1 MAEQIIL
8 DIQLD
13 KGSVNADLRATLES
27 LKALKNEQK
36 ELTKAIKE
44 GNDVDG
50 EMSARL
56 LDLKSQIKYTEAQ
69 AKGLAATQRILT
81 ADGKKYE
88 DTLNGQRQKLSDM
101 QSAYDA
107 MDKEMRD
114 SEGGKAFLA
123 QIKEQHDAVLGL
135 EGATGRMQRNV
146 GNYGESI
153 KGVIPSLDKFDAVL
167 NKMGTSMNDLQ
178 QGVGTASK
186 NIVSHFATIGKALIT
201 PPLGII
207 VAILTG
213 IMLIFGKLASAIKKN
228 DDAMTNLQVAFSAF
242 KPIATAIGKI
252 FEGIGVALSKVAVGI
267 ANVVTKISS
276 ALIPGFEEASK
287 KVTEYILAVD
297 ALEETQRQYT
307 VQNAKDAQEIAKYR
321 AIAAESTDLEER
333 KKALQSAI
341 TLEEEIARRNVEIAT
356 KTLELRKEQ
365 ARQEVDTTDETKN
378 EIAQLEAEK
387 IQAETDY
394 YNKKRE
400 MAAQIR
406 ELNNKINAENAK
418 NHQEYIKRLE
428 AQRKAEEEAEKAR
441 QEALKASLENEKALR
456 QQMEDFKASLIKDA
470 GERELVEMQIA
481 GTREIEELKKRLETE
496 QNLTEEGRAI
506 LNQLIID
513 KQTELDTQ
521 LKEKADALAEERINA
536 EMQRIAEQEQTKL
549 ELRKAIAEEN
559 SAEMLELQ
567 LQELELQQQAELE
580 NTILNEEEKYLIVEK
595 YEKLKQALVAE
606 TAKKNEEQATQM
618 KMQLSASLQTMAK
631 NASSAFGQMSELLE
645 GYGEE
650 NEKASKAAKAFALM
664 QLATDQAISISQT
677 ARAMVEAVQGATQAA
692 ASTGP
697 LAPVMLAVYIAEMVG
712 LVLGAV
718 AGQVASIKQAKTI
731 LSGDNKFESG
741 GIVGG
746 TSFSGDKVVAH
757 VNSGEMILNREQ
769 QTRLFDMANFGGGFD
784 YSGLAQALTQAVA
797 SLPAPTLQYQ
807 EFKDFQNQVQRV
819 TKIAEL

>member
-69 AKGLAATQRILT
+69 AKGLSATQRVLT

-88 DTLNGQRQKLSDM
+88 DTLNGQRQKLADM

-146 GNYGESI
+146 GNYGDSI
-153 KGVIPSLDKFDAVL
+153 KGAIPSLDKFDAVL

-186 NIVSHFATIGKALIT
+186 SIVSHFATIGKALIT

-213 IMLIFGKLASAIKKN
+213 IMLIFSKVASAIKKN

-297 ALEETQRQYT
+297 ALEEKQRQYT

-321 AIAAESTDLEER
+321 AIAAESTDLETR

-356 KTLELRKEQ
+356 KTLQLRKEQ

-378 EIAQLEAEK
+378 EIARLEAEK

-470 GERELVEMQIA
+470 GERELVEMQLA

-496 QNLTEEGRAI
+496 KNLTEEGRAI

-618 KMQLSASLQTMAK
+618 KMQLSASLQMMAK

-769 QTRLFDMANFGGGFD
+769 QTRLFDMANYGGGFD
-784 YSGLAQALTQAVA
+784 YSGLATALTQAVA

-807 EFKDFQNQVQRV
+807 EFKDFQNSVQRV

>member
-27 LKALKNEQK
+27 LKQLKNEQK

-69 AKGLAATQRILT
+69 AKGLAATQRVLT

-88 DTLNGQRQKLSDM
+88 DTLNGQRQKLADM

-146 GNYGESI
+146 GNYGDSI
-153 KGVIPSLDKFDAVL
+153 KGVIPSVDKFDAVL

-186 NIVSHFATIGKALIT
+186 SIVSHFATIGKALIT

-213 IMLIFGKLASAIKKN
+213 IMLIFSKVASAIKKN

-297 ALEETQRQYT
+297 ALEEKQRQYT

-321 AIAAESTDLEER
+321 AIASESTDLEER

-341 TLEEEIARRNVEIAT
+341 ALEEELARRNVEIAT

-378 EIAQLEAEK
+378 EIARLEAEK

-406 ELNNKINAENAK
+406 EINNKINAENAK

-428 AQRKAEEEAEKAR
+428 EQRKAQEEAEKAR
-441 QEALKASLENEKALR
+441 QEALKASLENEKAIR

-470 GERELVEMQIA
+470 GERELVEMQLA

-496 QNLTEEGRAI
+496 KNLTEEGRAI

-521 LKEKADALAEERINA
+521 LKEKADAIAEERINA

-567 LQELELQQQAELE
+567 LEELEMQQQAELE
-580 NTILNEEEKYLIVEK
+580 NTILNEEDKYLIVEK
-595 YEKLKQALVAE
+595 YEKLKQALVEE

-618 KMQLSASLQTMAK
+618 KAQLSSAMQSMAK

-677 ARAMVEAVQGATQAA
+677 ARAIVEAVEGATQAA
-692 ASTGP
+692 AKTGP
-697 LAPVMLAVYIAEMVG
+697 LAPVMIAVYIAEMVG

-718 AGQVASIKQAKTI
+718 AGQVASIKQAKGI
-731 LSGDNKFESG
+731 LSGEKFESG

-769 QTRLFDMANFGGGFD
+769 QTRLFDMANYGGGFD
-784 YSGLAQALTQAVA
+784 YSGLTQALTQAVA
-797 SLPAPTLQYQ
+797 SLPSPTLQYQ
-807 EFKDFQNQVQRV
+807 EFKDFQSSVQRV

>member
-69 AKGLAATQRILT
+69 AKGLSATQRVLT

-153 KGVIPSLDKFDAVL
+153 KGVIPSLDKFDAAL

-186 NIVSHFATIGKALIT
+186 SIVSHFATIGKALIT

-213 IMLIFGKLASAIKKN
+213 IMLIFSKVASAIKKN

-297 ALEETQRQYT
+297 ALEETQRRYT

-341 TLEEEIARRNVEIAT
+341 ALEEGIARRNVEIAT

-378 EIAQLEAEK
+378 EIARLEAEK

-441 QEALKASLENEKALR
+441 QEALKASLENEKAIR
-456 QQMEDFKASLIKDA
+456 QQMEDFKTSLIKDA

-496 QNLTEEGRAI
+496 KNITEEGRAI

-521 LKEKADALAEERINA
+521 LKEKADALAEERINE

-567 LQELELQQQAELE
+567 LEELELQQQAELE
-580 NTILNEEEKYLIVEK
+580 NTLLNEEEKYLIVEK

-618 KMQLSASLQTMAK
+618 KMQLSASLQMMAK

-718 AGQVASIKQAKTI
+718 AGQVASIKQAKGI
-731 LSGDNKFESG
+731 LSGEKFESG

-807 EFKDFQNQVQRV
+807 EFKDFQNSVQRV

>member
-27 LKALKNEQK
+27 LKQLKNEQK

-69 AKGLAATQRILT
+69 AKGLAATQRVLT

-88 DTLNGQRQKLSDM
+88 DTLNGQRQKLADM

-114 SEGGKAFLA
+114 SEGGKAFLQ

-153 KGVIPSLDKFDAVL
+153 KGVIPSVDKFDAVL

-186 NIVSHFATIGKALIT
+186 SIVSHFATIGKALIT

-213 IMLIFGKLASAIKKN
+213 IMLIFSKVASAIKKN

-321 AIAAESTDLEER
+321 AIASESTDLEER

-341 TLEEEIARRNVEIAT
+341 ALEEEIARRNVEIAT

-378 EIAQLEAEK
+378 EIARLEAEK

-428 AQRKAEEEAEKAR
+428 AQKKAEEEAEKAR
-441 QEALKASLENEKALR
+441 QEALKASLENEKAIR
-456 QQMEDFKASLIKDA
+456 QQMEDFKATLIKDA
-470 GERELVEMQIA
+470 GERELVEMQLA
-481 GTREIEELKKRLETE
+481 GSREIEELKKRLETE
-496 QNLTEEGRAI
+496 KNLTEKGRAI

-521 LKEKADALAEERINA
+521 LKEKADAIAEERINA

-549 ELRKAIAEEN
+549 ELKKAIAEEN
-559 SAEMLELQ
+559 STEMLELQ
-567 LQELELQQQAELE
+567 LEELEMQQQAELE

-595 YEKLKQALVAE
+595 YEKLKQALVEE

-618 KMQLSASLQTMAK
+618 KAQLSSAMQSMAK

-718 AGQVASIKQAKTI
+718 AGQVASIKQAKDI
-731 LSGDNKFESG
+731 LNGSDKYAVG

-746 TSFSGDKVVAH
+746 NSFSGDKVIAH

-769 QTRLFDMANFGGGFD
+769 QTNLFKMANVGGGFD
-784 YSGLAQALTQAVA
+784 YSGFAEAVAQAVA
-797 SLPAPTLQYQ
+797 SQPAPILEYT
-807 EFKDFQNQVQRV
+807 EFESFANRV
-819 TKIAEL
+819 TKVRELSKL

>member
-27 LKALKNEQK
+27 LKQLKNEQK

-69 AKGLAATQRILT
+69 AKGLSATQRVLT

-107 MDKEMRD
+107 MDKEMRE

-146 GNYGESI
+146 GNYEASI
-153 KGVIPSLDKFDAVL
+153 KGAIPSLDKLDAAL

-242 KPIATAIGKI
+242 KPIAIAIGKI

-356 KTLELRKEQ
+356 KTLQLRKEQ

-378 EIAQLEAEK
+378 EIARLEAEK

-441 QEALKASLENEKALR
+441 QEALKASLENEKAIR

-481 GTREIEELKKRLETE
+481 GSREIEELKKRLETE
-496 QNLTEEGRAI
+496 KNITEEGRAI

-521 LKEKADALAEERINA
+521 LKIKADALAEERINA
-536 EMQRIAEQEQTKL
+536 EMQKIAEQEQTKL
-549 ELRKAIAEEN
+549 ELRKAIVEEN

-567 LQELELQQQAELE
+567 LEELELQQQAELE

-618 KMQLSASLQTMAK
+618 KAQLSASMQTMAK

-769 QTRLFDMANFGGGFD
+769 QTRLFDMANLGGGFD

-797 SLPAPTLQYQ
+797 SLPSPTLQYQ
-807 EFKDFQNQVQRV
+807 EFKDFQSQVQRV

>member
-69 AKGLAATQRILT
+69 AKGLAATQRVLT

-88 DTLNGQRQKLSDM
+88 DTLNGQRQKLADM

-107 MDKEMRD
+107 MDKEMRE
-114 SEGGKAFLA
+114 SEGGKAFLQ

-146 GNYGESI
+146 GNYGDSI
-153 KGVIPSLDKFDAVL
+153 KGVIPSVDKFDAAL

-186 NIVSHFATIGKALIT
+186 SIVSHFATIGKALIT

-297 ALEETQRQYT
+297 ALEETQRRYT

-321 AIAAESTDLEER
+321 AIAAESTDLETR
-333 KKALQSAI
+333 KKALESAI
-341 TLEEEIARRNVEIAT
+341 KLEEEIARRNVEIAT

-378 EIAQLEAEK
+378 EIARLEAEK

-470 GERELVEMQIA
+470 GERELVEMQLA

-618 KMQLSASLQTMAK
+618 KMQLSASLQMMAK

-718 AGQVASIKQAKTI
+718 AGQVSSIMQAKNI
-731 LSGDNKFESG
+731 LNGSDKYAVG
-741 GIVGG
+741 GVVGG
-746 TSFSGDKVVAH
+746 TSYSGDKLTAK

-769 QTRLFDMANFGGGFD
+769 QTNLFKLANVGGGFD
-784 YSGLAQALTQAVA
+784 YSGFAEAVAQAVA
-797 SLPAPTLQYQ
+797 NQPAPILEYT
-807 EFKDFQNQVQRV
+807 EFESFANRV
-819 TKIAEL
+819 TKVRELSKL

>member
-69 AKGLAATQRILT
+69 AKGLAATQRVLT

-107 MDKEMRD
+107 MDKEMRE

-146 GNYGESI
+146 GNYGDSI
-153 KGVIPSLDKFDAVL
+153 KGVIPSLDKFDAAL

-321 AIAAESTDLEER
+321 AIAAESTDLETR

-481 GTREIEELKKRLETE
+481 GSREIEELKKRLETE
-496 QNLTEEGRAI
+496 KNLTEEGRAI

-513 KQTELDTQ
+513 KQTELDNQ
-521 LKEKADALAEERINA
+521 LKEKADTLAEERINA
-536 EMQRIAEQEQTKL
+536 EMQKIAEQEQTKL
-549 ELRKAIAEEN
+549 ELRKSIAEEN

-731 LSGDNKFESG
+731 LSGDNKYEGG

-769 QTRLFDMANFGGGFD
+769 QTRLFDMANYGGGFD
-784 YSGLAQALTQAVA
+784 YSGLTQALTQAVA
-797 SLPAPTLQYQ
+797 SLPSPTLQYQ

>member
-27 LKALKNEQK
+27 LKQLKNEQK

-69 AKGLAATQRILT
+69 AKGLAATQRVLT

-88 DTLNGQRQKLSDM
+88 DTLNGQRQKLADM

-146 GNYGESI
+146 GNYGDSI
-153 KGVIPSLDKFDAVL
+153 KGVIPSVDKFDAVL

-186 NIVSHFATIGKALIT
+186 SIVSHFATIGKALIT

-297 ALEETQRQYT
+297 ALEEKQRQYT

-321 AIAAESTDLEER
+321 AIASESTDLEER

-341 TLEEEIARRNVEIAT
+341 ALEEEIARRNVEIAT
-356 KTLELRKEQ
+356 KTLQLRKEQ

-378 EIAQLEAEK
+378 EIARLEAEK

-441 QEALKASLENEKALR
+441 QEALKASLENEKAIR

-470 GERELVEMQIA
+470 GERELVEMQLA
-481 GTREIEELKKRLETE
+481 GSREIEELKKRLETE
-496 QNLTEEGRAI
+496 NNLTEEGKAI

-521 LKEKADALAEERINA
+521 LKEKADAIAEERINA
-536 EMQRIAEQEQTKL
+536 EMQKIAEQEQTKL

-567 LQELELQQQAELE
+567 LEELELQQQAELE
-580 NTILNEEEKYLIVEK
+580 NTILNEEDKYLIVEK
-595 YEKLKQALVAE
+595 YEKLKQALIAE

-618 KMQLSASLQTMAK
+618 KEQLSSAMQSMAK

-677 ARAMVEAVQGATQAA
+677 ARAIVEAVEGATQAA
-692 ASTGP
+692 KYTGP
-697 LAPVMLAVYIAEMVG
+697 LAPVMIAVYIAEMVG

-718 AGQVASIKQAKTI
+718 AGQVASIKQAKGI
-731 LSGDNKFESG
+731 LSGEKFESG

-769 QTRLFDMANFGGGFD
+769 QTRLFDMANYGGGFD
-784 YSGLAQALTQAVA
+784 YSGLATALTQAVA
-797 SLPAPTLQYQ
+797 SLPSPTLQYQ

>member
-69 AKGLAATQRILT
+69 AKGLAATQRVLT

-88 DTLNGQRQKLSDM
+88 DTLNGQRQKLADM

-153 KGVIPSLDKFDAVL
+153 KGVIPSVDKFDAVL

-186 NIVSHFATIGKALIT
+186 SIVSHFATIGKALIT

-213 IMLIFGKLASAIKKN
+213 IMLIFSKVASAIKKN

-321 AIAAESTDLEER
+321 AIASESTDLEER

-341 TLEEEIARRNVEIAT
+341 ALEEKIARRNVEIAT

-378 EIAQLEAEK
+378 EIARLEAEK

-406 ELNNKINAENAK
+406 EINNKINAENVK

-428 AQRKAEEEAEKAR
+428 EQRKAQEEAEKAR
-441 QEALKASLENEKALR
+441 QEALKASLENEKAIR

-470 GERELVEMQIA
+470 GERELVEMQLA
-481 GTREIEELKKRLETE
+481 GSREIEELKKRLETE
-496 QNLTEEGRAI
+496 KNLTEEGRAI

-521 LKEKADALAEERINA
+521 LKEKADAIAEERINA
-536 EMQRIAEQEQTKL
+536 EMQRIAEQEQTKI
-549 ELRKAIAEEN
+549 ELKKAIAEEN
-559 SAEMLELQ
+559 STEMLELQ
-567 LQELELQQQAELE
+567 LEELEMQQQAELE
-580 NTILNEEEKYLIVEK
+580 NTILNEEDKYLIVEK
-595 YEKLKQALVAE
+595 YEKLKQALVEE

-618 KMQLSASLQTMAK
+618 KAQLSSAMQSMAK

-645 GYGEE
+645 GYGEK

-677 ARAMVEAVQGATQAA
+677 ARAIVEAVEGATQAA
-692 ASTGP
+692 AKTGP
-697 LAPVMLAVYIAEMVG
+697 LAPVMIAVYIAEMVG

-718 AGQVASIKQAKTI
+718 AGQVASIKQAKGI
-731 LSGDNKFESG
+731 LSGEKFESG

-769 QTRLFDMANFGGGFD
+769 QTRLFDMANYGGGFD
-784 YSGLAQALTQAVA
+784 YSGLTQALTQAVA
-797 SLPAPTLQYQ
+797 SLPSPTLQYQ

>member
-1 MAEQIIL
+1 
-8 DIQLD
+8 
-13 KGSVNADLRATLES
+13 
-27 LKALKNEQK
+27 
-36 ELTKAIKE
+36 
-44 GNDVDG
+44 
-50 EMSARL
+50 
-56 LDLKSQIKYTEAQ
+56 
-69 AKGLAATQRILT
+69 
-81 ADGKKYE
+81 
-88 DTLNGQRQKLSDM
+88 
-101 QSAYDA
+101 
-107 MDKEMRD
+107 MDKEMRE
-114 SEGGKAFLA
+114 SEGGKAFLS

-153 KGVIPSLDKFDAVL
+153 KGVIPSLDKFDAAL
-167 NKMGTSMNDLQ
+167 NKMGTSMDDLQ

-186 NIVSHFATIGKALIT
+186 SIVSHFATIGKALIT

-213 IMLIFGKLASAIKKN
+213 IMLIFSKVASAIKKN

-242 KPIATAIGKI
+242 KPIAIAIGKI

-297 ALEETQRQYT
+297 ALEETQRRYT

-341 TLEEEIARRNVEIAT
+341 AIEEEIARRNVEIAT
-356 KTLELRKEQ
+356 KTLQLRKEQ

-378 EIAQLEAEK
+378 EIARLEAEK

-481 GTREIEELKKRLETE
+481 GSREIEELKKRLETE
-496 QNLTEEGRAI
+496 KNITEEGRAI

-549 ELRKAIAEEN
+549 ELRKALAEEN

-718 AGQVASIKQAKTI
+718 AGQVASIKQAKGI
-731 LSGDNKFESG
+731 LSGEKFESG

-769 QTRLFDMANFGGGFD
+769 QTRLFDMANLGGGFD

-797 SLPAPTLQYQ
+797 SLPSPTLQYQ
-807 EFKDFQNQVQRV
+807 EFKDFQSQVQRV

>member
-69 AKGLAATQRILT
+69 AKGLSATQRVLT

-88 DTLNGQRQKLSDM
+88 DTLNGQRQKLADM

-146 GNYGESI
+146 GNYGDSI
-153 KGVIPSLDKFDAVL
+153 KGVIPSVDKFDAAL

-186 NIVSHFATIGKALIT
+186 SIVSHFATIGKALIT

-213 IMLIFGKLASAIKKN
+213 IMLIFNNVASAIKKN

-341 TLEEEIARRNVEIAT
+341 KLEEEIARRNVEIAT

-378 EIAQLEAEK
+378 EIARLEAEK

-470 GERELVEMQIA
+470 GERELVEMQLA

-580 NTILNEEEKYLIVEK
+580 NTLLNEEEKYLIVEK

-618 KMQLSASLQTMAK
+618 KAQLSASLQMMAK

-769 QTRLFDMANFGGGFD
+769 QTRLFDMANYGGGFD

-797 SLPAPTLQYQ
+797 SLPSPTLQYQ
-807 EFKDFQNQVQRV
+807 EFKDFQSSVQRV

>member
-27 LKALKNEQK
+27 LKQLKNEQK

-69 AKGLAATQRILT
+69 AKGLAATQRVLT

-88 DTLNGQRQKLSDM
+88 DTLNGQRQKLADM

-114 SEGGKAFLA
+114 SEGGKAFLQ

-153 KGVIPSLDKFDAVL
+153 KGVIPSVDKFDAVL

-186 NIVSHFATIGKALIT
+186 SIVSHFATIGKALIT

-213 IMLIFGKLASAIKKN
+213 IMLIFSKVASAIKKN

-321 AIAAESTDLEER
+321 AIASESTDLEER

-341 TLEEEIARRNVEIAT
+341 ALEEEIARRNVEIAT

-378 EIAQLEAEK
+378 EIARLEAEK

-406 ELNNKINAENAK
+406 EINNKINAENAK

-428 AQRKAEEEAEKAR
+428 EQRKAQEEAEKAR
-441 QEALKASLENEKALR
+441 QEALKASLENEKAIR

-470 GERELVEMQIA
+470 GERELVEMQLA

-496 QNLTEEGRAI
+496 KNLTEEGRAI

-521 LKEKADALAEERINA
+521 LKEKADAIAEERINA

-567 LQELELQQQAELE
+567 LEELEMQQQAELE
-580 NTILNEEEKYLIVEK
+580 NTILNEEDKYLIVEK
-595 YEKLKQALVAE
+595 YEKLKQALVEE

-618 KMQLSASLQTMAK
+618 KAQLSSAMQSMAK

-677 ARAMVEAVQGATQAA
+677 ARAIVEAVEGATQAA
-692 ASTGP
+692 AKTGP
-697 LAPVMLAVYIAEMVG
+697 LAPVMIAVYIA
-712 LVLGAV
+712 
-718 AGQVASIKQAKTI
+718 
-731 LSGDNKFESG
+731 
-741 GIVGG
+741 
-746 TSFSGDKVVAH
+746 
-757 VNSGEMILNREQ
+757 
-769 QTRLFDMANFGGGFD
+769 
-784 YSGLAQALTQAVA
+784 
-797 SLPAPTLQYQ
+797 
-807 EFKDFQNQVQRV
+807 
-819 TKIAEL
+819 

>member
-69 AKGLAATQRILT
+69 AKGLSATQRVLT

-186 NIVSHFATIGKALIT
+186 GIISNFANIGKALIT

-207 VAILTG
+207 VSILTG
-213 IMLIFGKLASAIKKN
+213 IMLIFSKVASAIKKN

-242 KPIATAIGKI
+242 KPIAIAIGKI

-297 ALEETQRQYT
+297 ALEETQRRYT

-378 EIAQLEAEK
+378 EIARLEAEK

-456 QQMEDFKASLIKDA
+456 EQMEDFKASLIKDA

-496 QNLTEEGRAI
+496 KNITEEGRAI

-521 LKEKADALAEERINA
+521 LKEKADALAEERINE

-567 LQELELQQQAELE
+567 LEELELQQQAELE
-580 NTILNEEEKYLIVEK
+580 NTLLNEEEKYLIVEK

-606 TAKKNEEQATQM
+606 TTKKNEEQATQM
-618 KMQLSASLQTMAK
+618 KIQLSASLQMMAK

-718 AGQVASIKQAKTI
+718 AGQVASIKQAKGI
-731 LSGDNKFESG
+731 LSGEKFESG

-784 YSGLAQALTQAVA
+784 YSGLATALTQAVA

-807 EFKDFQNQVQRV
+807 EFKDFQSSVQRV

>member
-1 MAEQIIL
+1 
-8 DIQLD
+8 
-13 KGSVNADLRATLES
+13 
-27 LKALKNEQK
+27 
-36 ELTKAIKE
+36 
-44 GNDVDG
+44 
-50 EMSARL
+50 
-56 LDLKSQIKYTEAQ
+56 
-69 AKGLAATQRILT
+69 
-81 ADGKKYE
+81 
-88 DTLNGQRQKLSDM
+88 
-101 QSAYDA
+101 
-107 MDKEMRD
+107 
-114 SEGGKAFLA
+114 
-123 QIKEQHDAVLGL
+123 
-135 EGATGRMQRNV
+135 
-146 GNYGESI
+146 
-153 KGVIPSLDKFDAVL
+153 
-167 NKMGTSMNDLQ
+167 
-178 QGVGTASK
+178 
-186 NIVSHFATIGKALIT
+186 
-201 PPLGII
+201 
-207 VAILTG
+207 
-213 IMLIFGKLASAIKKN
+213 
-228 DDAMTNLQVAFSAF
+228 
-242 KPIATAIGKI
+242 
-252 FEGIGVALSKVAVGI
+252 
-267 ANVVTKISS
+267 
-276 ALIPGFEEASK
+276 
-287 KVTEYILAVD
+287 
-297 ALEETQRQYT
+297 
-307 VQNAKDAQEIAKYR
+307 
-321 AIAAESTDLEER
+321 
-333 KKALQSAI
+333 
-341 TLEEEIARRNVEIAT
+341 
-356 KTLELRKEQ
+356 
-365 ARQEVDTTDETKN
+365 
-378 EIAQLEAEK
+378 
-387 IQAETDY
+387 
-394 YNKKRE
+394 

-496 QNLTEEGRAI
+496 KNITEEGRAI

-521 LKEKADALAEERINA
+521 LKEKADVLAEERINE

-567 LQELELQQQAELE
+567 LEELELQQQAELE

-595 YEKLKQALVAE
+595 YEKIKKALVAE
-606 TAKKNEEQATQM
+606 TAMKNEEQDIQM
-618 KMQLSASLQTMAK
+618 KMQLSASLQMMAK

-718 AGQVASIKQAKTI
+718 AGQVASIKQAKGI
-731 LSGDNKFESG
+731 LSGEKFESG

-769 QTRLFDMANFGGGFD
+769 QTRLFDMANLGGGFD

-797 SLPAPTLQYQ
+797 SLPSPTLQYQ

>member
-27 LKALKNEQK
+27 LKQLKNEQK

-69 AKGLAATQRILT
+69 AKGLAATQRVLT

-88 DTLNGQRQKLSDM
+88 DTLNGQRQKLADM

-153 KGVIPSLDKFDAVL
+153 KGVIPSVDKFDAVL
-167 NKMGTSMNDLQ
+167 NKMGTSMDDLQ

-186 NIVSHFATIGKALIT
+186 SIVSHFATIGKALIT

-213 IMLIFGKLASAIKKN
+213 IMLIFSKVASAIKKN

-297 ALEETQRQYT
+297 ALEEKQRQYT

-321 AIAAESTDLEER
+321 AIASESTDLEER

-341 TLEEEIARRNVEIAT
+341 ALEEEIARRNVEIAT

-378 EIAQLEAEK
+378 EIARLEAEK

-406 ELNNKINAENAK
+406 EINNKINAENAK

-428 AQRKAEEEAEKAR
+428 EQRKAQEEAEKAR
-441 QEALKASLENEKALR
+441 QEALKASLENEKAIR

-470 GERELVEMQIA
+470 GERELVEMQLA
-481 GTREIEELKKRLETE
+481 GSREIEELKKRLETE
-496 QNLTEEGRAI
+496 KNLTEKGRAI

-521 LKEKADALAEERINA
+521 LKEKSDAIAEERINA

-549 ELRKAIAEEN
+549 ELKKAIAEEN

-567 LQELELQQQAELE
+567 LEELEMQQQAELE
-580 NTILNEEEKYLIVEK
+580 NTILNEEDKYLIVEK
-595 YEKLKQALVAE
+595 YEKLKQALVEE

-618 KMQLSASLQTMAK
+618 KAQLSSAMQSMAK

-677 ARAMVEAVQGATQAA
+677 ARAIVEAVEAATQAA
-692 ASTGP
+692 AKTGP
-697 LAPVMLAVYIAEMVG
+697 LAPVMIAVYIAEMVG

-718 AGQVASIKQAKTI
+718 AGQVASIKQAKGI
-731 LSGDNKFESG
+731 LNGSDKYAVG

-746 TSFSGDKVVAH
+746 TSFSGDKVIAH

-769 QTRLFDMANFGGGFD
+769 QTNLFKMANVAGGFD
-784 YSGLAQALTQAVA
+784 YSGFAEAVAQAVA
-797 SLPAPTLQYQ
+797 SQPAPILEYT
-807 EFKDFQNQVQRV
+807 EFESFANRV
-819 TKIAEL
+819 TKVRELSKL

>member
-27 LKALKNEQK
+27 LKQLKNEQK

-69 AKGLAATQRILT
+69 AKGLAATQRVLT

-114 SEGGKAFLA
+114 SEGGKAFLQ

-146 GNYGESI
+146 GNYEASI
-153 KGVIPSLDKFDAVL
+153 KGAIPSIDKFDAVL

-213 IMLIFGKLASAIKKN
+213 IMLIFSKLASAIKKN

-242 KPIATAIGKI
+242 KPIAIAIGKI

-321 AIAAESTDLEER
+321 AIAAESTDLETR

-341 TLEEEIARRNVEIAT
+341 ALEEEIARRNVEIAT
-356 KTLELRKEQ
+356 KTLQLRKEQ

-378 EIAQLEAEK
+378 EIARLEAEK

-441 QEALKASLENEKALR
+441 QEVLKASLENEKAIR

-481 GTREIEELKKRLETE
+481 GSREIEELKKRLETE
-496 QNLTEEGRAI
+496 KNLTEEGRAI

-567 LQELELQQQAELE
+567 LEELELQQQAELE
-580 NTILNEEEKYLIVEK
+580 NTLLNEEEKYLIVEK

-769 QTRLFDMANFGGGFD
+769 QTRLFDMANLGGGFD

-807 EFKDFQNQVQRV
+807 EFKDFQNSVQRV

>member
-69 AKGLAATQRILT
+69 AKGLSATQRVLT

-146 GNYGESI
+146 GNYGDSI
-153 KGVIPSLDKFDAVL
+153 KGVIPSLDKFDAAL

-186 NIVSHFATIGKALIT
+186 SIISNFANIGKALIT

-207 VAILTG
+207 VAILSA
-213 IMLIFGKLASAIKKN
+213 IMLIFSKVASAIKKN

-242 KPIATAIGKI
+242 KPIAIAIGKI

-297 ALEETQRQYT
+297 ALEETQRKYT

-321 AIAAESTDLEER
+321 AIAAESTDLEKR

-378 EIAQLEAEK
+378 EIARLEAEK

-441 QEALKASLENEKALR
+441 QEALKASLENEKAIR

-470 GERELVEMQIA
+470 GERELIEMQLA
-481 GTREIEELKKRLETE
+481 GSREIEELKKRLETE
-496 QNLTEEGRAI
+496 KNITEEGRAI

-521 LKEKADALAEERINA
+521 LKEKADALAEERINE

-567 LQELELQQQAELE
+567 LEELELQQQAELE

-718 AGQVASIKQAKTI
+718 AGQVASIKQAKGI
-731 LSGDNKFESG
+731 LSGEKFESG

-807 EFKDFQNQVQRV
+807 EFKDFQNSVQRV

>member
-69 AKGLAATQRILT
+69 AKGLSATQRVLT

-114 SEGGKAFLA
+114 SEGGKAFLQ

-153 KGVIPSLDKFDAVL
+153 KGVIPSLDKFDAAL

-186 NIVSHFATIGKALIT
+186 SIVSHFATIGKALIT

-242 KPIATAIGKI
+242 KPIAIAIGKI

-297 ALEETQRQYT
+297 ALEETQRRYT

-356 KTLELRKEQ
+356 KTLQLRKEQ

-378 EIAQLEAEK
+378 EIARLEAEK

-441 QEALKASLENEKALR
+441 QEALKASLENEKAIR

-496 QNLTEEGRAI
+496 KNITEEGRAI

-580 NTILNEEEKYLIVEK
+580 NTLLNEEEKYLIVEK

-618 KMQLSASLQTMAK
+618 KIQLSASLQMMAK

-718 AGQVASIKQAKTI
+718 AGQVASIKQAKGI
-731 LSGDNKFESG
+731 LSGEKFESG

-746 TSFSGDKVVAH
+746 TSFSGDKVIAH

-769 QTRLFDMANFGGGFD
+769 QTRLFDMANLGGGFD

-797 SLPAPTLQYQ
+797 SLPSPTLQYQ
-807 EFKDFQNQVQRV
+807 EFKDFQNSVQRV

>member
-27 LKALKNEQK
+27 LKQLKNEQK

-69 AKGLAATQRILT
+69 AKGLAATQRVLT

-88 DTLNGQRQKLSDM
+88 DTLNGQRQKLADM

-114 SEGGKAFLA
+114 SEGGKAFLQ

-153 KGVIPSLDKFDAVL
+153 KGVIPSVDKFDAVL
-167 NKMGTSMNDLQ
+167 NKMGTSMDDLQ

-186 NIVSHFATIGKALIT
+186 SIVSHFATIGKALIT

-213 IMLIFGKLASAIKKN
+213 IMLIFSKLASAIKKN

-307 VQNAKDAQEIAKYR
+307 IQNAKDAQEIAKYR

-333 KKALQSAI
+333 KKELQSAI

-378 EIAQLEAEK
+378 EIARLEAEK

-441 QEALKASLENEKALR
+441 QEALKASLENEKAIR

-470 GERELVEMQIA
+470 GERELIEMQIA

-567 LQELELQQQAELE
+567 LEELELQQQAELE
-580 NTILNEEEKYLIVEK
+580 NTLLNEEEKYLIVEK

-618 KMQLSASLQTMAK
+618 KMQLSASLQMMAK

-664 QLATDQAISISQT
+664 QLATDQAVSISQT

-718 AGQVASIKQAKTI
+718 AGQVASIKQAKGI
-731 LSGDNKFESG
+731 LSGEKFESG

-769 QTRLFDMANFGGGFD
+769 QTRLFDMANYGGGFD
-784 YSGLAQALTQAVA
+784 YSGLTQALTQAVA
-797 SLPAPTLQYQ
+797 SLPSPTLQYQ
-807 EFKDFQNQVQRV
+807 EFKDFQSSVQRV

>member
-27 LKALKNEQK
+27 LKQLKAEQK
-36 ELTKAIKE
+36 ELNKAIKE

-69 AKGLAATQRILT
+69 AKGLAATQRVLT

-146 GNYGESI
+146 GNYGDSI
-153 KGVIPSLDKFDAVL
+153 KGVIPSVDKFDAVL

-186 NIVSHFATIGKALIT
+186 SIVSHFATIGKALIT

-213 IMLIFGKLASAIKKN
+213 IMLIFSKVASAIKKN

-297 ALEETQRQYT
+297 ALEEKQRQYT

-321 AIAAESTDLEER
+321 AIAAESTDVETR
-333 KKALQSAI
+333 KKALESAI
-341 TLEEEIARRNVEIAT
+341 KLEEEIARRNVEIAT

-378 EIAQLEAEK
+378 EIARLEAEK
-387 IQAETDY
+387 IQAETEY

-456 QQMEDFKASLIKDA
+456 EQMEDFKASLIKDA
-470 GERELVEMQIA
+470 GERELVEMQLA
-481 GTREIEELKKRLETE
+481 GSREIEELKKRLETE

-559 SAEMLELQ
+559 SAEILELQ
-567 LQELELQQQAELE
+567 LEELELQQQAELE
-580 NTILNEEEKYLIVEK
+580 NTLLNEEEKYLIVEK

-718 AGQVASIKQAKTI
+718 AGQVASIKQAKNI
-731 LSGDNKFESG
+731 LNGSDKYAVG
-741 GIVGG
+741 GVVGG
-746 TSFSGDKVVAH
+746 TSYSGDKLTAK

-769 QTRLFDMANFGGGFD
+769 QTNLFKMANVGGGFD
-784 YSGLAQALTQAVA
+784 YSGFAEVVAQAVA
-797 SLPAPTLQYQ
+797 SQPAPILEYT
-807 EFKDFQNQVQRV
+807 EFESFANRV
-819 TKIAEL
+819 TKVRELSKL

>member
-69 AKGLAATQRILT
+69 AKGLAATQRVLT

-146 GNYGESI
+146 GNYGDSI
-153 KGVIPSLDKFDAVL
+153 KGVIPSVDKFDAAL

-186 NIVSHFATIGKALIT
+186 SIVSHFATIGKALIT

-213 IMLIFGKLASAIKKN
+213 IMLIFSKVASAIKKN

-242 KPIATAIGKI
+242 KPIAIAIGKI

-297 ALEETQRQYT
+297 ALEEKQRQYT

-341 TLEEEIARRNVEIAT
+341 ALEEEIARRNVEIAT
-356 KTLELRKEQ
+356 KTLQLRKEQ

-378 EIAQLEAEK
+378 EIARLEAEK

-470 GERELVEMQIA
+470 GERELVEMQLA

-496 QNLTEEGRAI
+496 KNITEEGRAI

-513 KQTELDTQ
+513 KQIELDTQ

-567 LQELELQQQAELE
+567 LEELELQQQAELE

-618 KMQLSASLQTMAK
+618 KMQLSASLQMMAK

-718 AGQVASIKQAKTI
+718 AGQVASIKQAKGI
-731 LSGDNKFESG
+731 LSGEKFESG

-769 QTRLFDMANFGGGFD
+769 QTRLFDMANLGGGFD

-797 SLPAPTLQYQ
+797 SLPSPTLQYQ
-807 EFKDFQNQVQRV
+807 EFKDFQNSVQRV

>member
-27 LKALKNEQK
+27 LKQLKNEQK

-50 EMSARL
+50 EMSVRL

-69 AKGLAATQRILT
+69 AKGLAATQRVLT

-88 DTLNGQRQKLSDM
+88 DTLNGQRQKLADM

-114 SEGGKAFLA
+114 SEGGKAFLT

-153 KGVIPSLDKFDAVL
+153 KGVIPSVDKFDAVL

-186 NIVSHFATIGKALIT
+186 SIVSHFATIGKALIT

-213 IMLIFGKLASAIKKN
+213 IMLIFSKVASAIKKN

-242 KPIATAIGKI
+242 KPIATAIDKI

-321 AIAAESTDLEER
+321 AIAAESTDLETR

-341 TLEEEIARRNVEIAT
+341 ILEEEIARRNVEIAT

-378 EIAQLEAEK
+378 EIARLEAEK
-387 IQAETDY
+387 IQAETEY

-441 QEALKASLENEKALR
+441 QEALKASLENEKAIR

-470 GERELVEMQIA
+470 GERELIEMQIA

-549 ELRKAIAEEN
+549 ELKKAIAEEN

-567 LQELELQQQAELE
+567 LEELELQQQTELE

-618 KMQLSASLQTMAK
+618 KAQLSSAMQSMAK

-718 AGQVASIKQAKTI
+718 AGQVASIKQAKGI
-731 LSGDNKFESG
+731 LSGEKFESG

-784 YSGLAQALTQAVA
+784 YSGLTQALTQAVA
-797 SLPAPTLQYQ
+797 SLPSPTLQYQ
-807 EFKDFQNQVQRV
+807 EFKDFQSSVQRV

>member
-69 AKGLAATQRILT
+69 AKGLAATQRVLT

-153 KGVIPSLDKFDAVL
+153 KGVIPSLDKFDAAL

-186 NIVSHFATIGKALIT
+186 SIVSHFATIGKALIT

-213 IMLIFGKLASAIKKN
+213 IMLIFSKVASAIKKN

-242 KPIATAIGKI
+242 KPIAIAIGKI

-297 ALEETQRQYT
+297 ALEETQRRYT

-341 TLEEEIARRNVEIAT
+341 ALEEEIARRNVEIAT
-356 KTLELRKEQ
+356 KTLQLRKEQ

-378 EIAQLEAEK
+378 EIARLEAEK

-441 QEALKASLENEKALR
+441 QEALKASLENEKAIR

-470 GERELVEMQIA
+470 GERELIEMQIA
-481 GTREIEELKKRLETE
+481 GSREIEELKKRLETE
-496 QNLTEEGRAI
+496 KNITEEGRAI

-521 LKEKADALAEERINA
+521 LREKADALAEERINA

-549 ELRKAIAEEN
+549 ELRKSIAEEN

-567 LQELELQQQAELE
+567 LEELELQQQAELE

-618 KMQLSASLQTMAK
+618 KMQLSASLQMMAK

-718 AGQVASIKQAKTI
+718 AGQVASIKQAKGI
-731 LSGDNKFESG
+731 LSGEKFESG

-769 QTRLFDMANFGGGFD
+769 QTRLFDMANYGGGFD
-784 YSGLAQALTQAVA
+784 YSGLATALTQAVA

-807 EFKDFQNQVQRV
+807 EFKDFQNSVQRV

>member
-69 AKGLAATQRILT
+69 AKGLSATQRVLT

-88 DTLNGQRQKLSDM
+88 DTLNGQRQKLADM

-114 SEGGKAFLA
+114 SEGGKAFLQ

-146 GNYGESI
+146 GNYGDSI
-153 KGVIPSLDKFDAVL
+153 KGVIPSVDKFDAAL
-167 NKMGTSMNDLQ
+167 NKMGTSMDDLQ
-178 QGVGTASK
+178 QGIGTASK
-186 NIVSHFATIGKALIT
+186 SIVSHFATIGKALIT

-207 VAILTG
+207 VAILSA
-213 IMLIFGKLASAIKKN
+213 IMLIFSKVASAIKKN

-242 KPIATAIGKI
+242 KPIATAIDKI
-252 FEGIGVALSKVAVGI
+252 FEGIGLALSKVAVGI

-297 ALEETQRQYT
+297 ALEETQRKYT

-341 TLEEEIARRNVEIAT
+341 ALEEEIARRNVEIAT

-378 EIAQLEAEK
+378 EIARLESEK

-428 AQRKAEEEAEKAR
+428 TQRKAEEEAEKAR

-456 QQMEDFKASLIKDA
+456 EQMEDFKASLIKDA

-481 GTREIEELKKRLETE
+481 GSREIEELKKRLETE

-521 LKEKADALAEERINA
+521 LKEKADTLAEERINA
-536 EMQRIAEQEQTKL
+536 EMQRIAEQEQVKL
-549 ELRKAIAEEN
+549 ELRKSIAEEN

-580 NTILNEEEKYLIVEK
+580 STILNEEEKYLIVEK

-618 KMQLSASLQTMAK
+618 KMQLSASLQMMAK

-718 AGQVASIKQAKTI
+718 AGQVASIKQAKGI
-731 LSGDNKFESG
+731 LSGEKFESG

-769 QTRLFDMANFGGGFD
+769 QTRLFDMANYGGGFD
-784 YSGLAQALTQAVA
+784 YTGLAQALTQAVA
-797 SLPAPTLQYQ
+797 SLPSPTLQYQ
-807 EFKDFQNQVQRV
+807 EFKDFQSQVQRV

>member
-69 AKGLAATQRILT
+69 AKGLAATQRVLT

-88 DTLNGQRQKLSDM
+88 DTLNGQRQKLADM

-153 KGVIPSLDKFDAVL
+153 KGVIPSLDKFDAAL
-167 NKMGTSMNDLQ
+167 NKMGTSINDLQ

-186 NIVSHFATIGKALIT
+186 SIVSHFATIGKALIT

-213 IMLIFGKLASAIKKN
+213 IMLIFSKVASAIKKN

-242 KPIATAIGKI
+242 KPIAIAIGKI

-297 ALEETQRQYT
+297 ALEEKQRQYT

-356 KTLELRKEQ
+356 KTLQLRKEQ

-378 EIAQLEAEK
+378 EIARLEAEK

-428 AQRKAEEEAEKAR
+428 AQKKAEEEAEKAR

-496 QNLTEEGRAI
+496 KNITEEGRAI

-567 LQELELQQQAELE
+567 LEELELQQQAELE
-580 NTILNEEEKYLIVEK
+580 NTLLNEEEKYLIVEK

-618 KMQLSASLQTMAK
+618 KMQLSASLQMMAK

-718 AGQVASIKQAKTI
+718 AGQVASIKQAKGI
-731 LSGDNKFESG
+731 LSGEKFESG

-769 QTRLFDMANFGGGFD
+769 QTRLFDMANLGGGFD

-807 EFKDFQNQVQRV
+807 EFKDFQSSVQRV

>member
-27 LKALKNEQK
+27 LKQLKNEQK

-69 AKGLAATQRILT
+69 AKGLAATQRVLT

-88 DTLNGQRQKLSDM
+88 DTLNGQRQKLADM

-114 SEGGKAFLA
+114 SEGGKAFLQ

-153 KGVIPSLDKFDAVL
+153 KGVIPSVDKFDAVL
-167 NKMGTSMNDLQ
+167 NKIGTSMNDLQ

-186 NIVSHFATIGKALIT
+186 SIVSHFATIGKALIT

-213 IMLIFGKLASAIKKN
+213 IMLIFSKVASAIKKN

-321 AIAAESTDLEER
+321 AIASESTDLEER

-341 TLEEEIARRNVEIAT
+341 ALEEEIARRNVEIAT

-378 EIAQLEAEK
+378 EIARLEAEK

-406 ELNNKINAENAK
+406 EINNKINAENAK

-428 AQRKAEEEAEKAR
+428 AQKKVEEEAEKAR
-441 QEALKASLENEKALR
+441 QEALKASLENEKAIR

-470 GERELVEMQIA
+470 GERELVEMQLA
-481 GTREIEELKKRLETE
+481 GSREIEELKKRLETE
-496 QNLTEEGRAI
+496 KNLTEEGRAI

-521 LKEKADALAEERINA
+521 LKEKADAIAEERINA

-567 LQELELQQQAELE
+567 LEELEMQQQAELE
-580 NTILNEEEKYLIVEK
+580 NTILNEEDKYLIVEK
-595 YEKLKQALVAE
+595 YEKLKQALVEE

-618 KMQLSASLQTMAK
+618 KAQLSSAMQSMAK

-677 ARAMVEAVQGATQAA
+677 ARAIVEAVEGATQAA
-692 ASTGP
+692 AKTGP
-697 LAPVMLAVYIAEMVG
+697 LAPVMIAVYIAEMVG

-718 AGQVASIKQAKTI
+718 AGQVASIKQAKGI
-731 LSGDNKFESG
+731 LSGEKFESG

-769 QTRLFDMANFGGGFD
+769 QTRLFDMANYGGGFD
-784 YSGLAQALTQAVA
+784 YSGLTQALTQAVA
-797 SLPAPTLQYQ
+797 SLPSPTLQYQ

>member
-1 MAEQIIL
+1 MVEQIIL

-27 LKALKNEQK
+27 LKQLKNEQK

-56 LDLKSQIKYTEAQ
+56 IDLKSQIKYTEAQ
-69 AKGLAATQRILT
+69 AKGLAATQRVLT

-88 DTLNGQRQKLSDM
+88 DTLNGQRQKLADM

-146 GNYGESI
+146 GNYTEAI
-153 KGVIPSLDKFDAVL
+153 TKAIPSLGGFGKTLEGLGISFNGFGKSA
-167 NKMGTSMNDLQ
+167 MGATA
-178 QGVGTASK
+178 TASGGIK
-186 NIVSHFATIGKALIT
+186 AFGKALIT
-201 PPLGII
+201 PPFGLITII
-207 VAILTG
+207 L
-213 IMLIFGKLASAIKKN
+213 SAIVKAFKSLQEALGKN
-228 DDAMTNLQVAFSAF
+228 DSAMTQLQSSFAIF
-242 KPIATAIGKI
+242 KPLAVATTKTIQAVADVCGK
-252 FEGIGVALSKVAVGI
+252 VASKVAKLALKI
-267 ANVVTKISS
+267 ASVLNPAFAESAKQSMDLVV
-276 ALIPGFEEASK
+276 AQDNLEEAM
-287 KVTEYILAVD
+287 
-297 ALEETQRQYT
+297 RQQ
-307 VQNAKDAQEIAKYR
+307 VVANAKSAQEIAKWR
-321 AIAAESTDLEER
+321 ALASESTDLEER
-333 KKALQSAI
+333 KNALEKAIA
-341 TLEEEIARRNVEIAT
+341 LEEEMALRNKEIAEE
-356 KTLELRKEQ
+356 KLRIRKEK
-365 ARQEVDTTDETKN
+365 ADEEVDTSDETTN
-378 EIAQLEAEK
+378 EIAQLEAEA
-387 IQAETDY
+387 INAETEY

-400 MAAQIR
+400 MATQIR
-406 ELNNKINAENAK
+406 ELDARINAENAK
-418 NHQEYIKRLE
+418 NNQEYIKRLE
-428 AQRKAEEEAEKAR
+428 AQRKADEEAEKAR

-456 QQMEDFKASLIKDA
+456 EQMEDFKASLIKDA
-470 GERELVEMQIA
+470 GERELVEMQLA

-513 KQTELDTQ
+513 KQTELDNQ
-521 LKEKADALAEERINA
+521 LKEKSDALAEERINA

-549 ELRKAIAEEN
+549 KLRKAIAEEN

-567 LQELELQQQAELE
+567 LEELELQQQAELE

-718 AGQVASIKQAKTI
+718 AGQVASIKQAKGI
-731 LSGDNKFESG
+731 LSGEKFESG

-769 QTRLFDMANFGGGFD
+769 QTRLFDMANYGGGFD

-797 SLPAPTLQYQ
+797 SLPSPTLQYQ

>member
-27 LKALKNEQK
+27 LKQLKNEQK

-69 AKGLAATQRILT
+69 AKGLAATQRVLT

-88 DTLNGQRQKLSDM
+88 DTLNGQRQKLADM

-114 SEGGKAFLA
+114 SEGGKAFLQ

-153 KGVIPSLDKFDAVL
+153 KGVIPSVDKFDAVL

-186 NIVSHFATIGKALIT
+186 SIVSHFATIGKALIT

-213 IMLIFGKLASAIKKN
+213 IMLIFSKVASAIKKN

-297 ALEETQRQYT
+297 ALEEKQRQYT

-321 AIAAESTDLEER
+321 AIASESTDLEER

-341 TLEEEIARRNVEIAT
+341 ALEEEIARRNVEIAT

-378 EIAQLEAEK
+378 EIARLEAEK

-406 ELNNKINAENAK
+406 EINNKINAENAK

-428 AQRKAEEEAEKAR
+428 EQRKAQEEAEKAR
-441 QEALKASLENEKALR
+441 QEALKASLENEKAIR
-456 QQMEDFKASLIKDA
+456 QQMEDFKASLTKDA
-470 GERELVEMQIA
+470 GERELVEMQLA
-481 GTREIEELKKRLETE
+481 GSREIEELKKRLETE
-496 QNLTEEGRAI
+496 KNLTEKGRAI

-521 LKEKADALAEERINA
+521 LKEKADAIAEERINA

-549 ELRKAIAEEN
+549 ELKKAIAEEN

-567 LQELELQQQAELE
+567 LEELELQQQAELE
-580 NTILNEEEKYLIVEK
+580 NTILNEEDKYLIVEK
-595 YEKLKQALVAE
+595 YEKLKQALVEE

-618 KMQLSASLQTMAK
+618 KAQLSSAMQSMAK

-677 ARAMVEAVQGATQAA
+677 ARAIVEAVEGATQAA
-692 ASTGP
+692 AKTGP
-697 LAPVMLAVYIAEMVG
+697 LAPVMIAVYIAEMVG

-718 AGQVASIKQAKTI
+718 AGQVASIKQAKGI
-731 LSGDNKFESG
+731 LSGEKFESG

-769 QTRLFDMANFGGGFD
+769 QTRLFDMANYGGGFD
-784 YSGLAQALTQAVA
+784 YSGLTQALTQAVA
-797 SLPAPTLQYQ
+797 SLPSPTLQYQ

>member
-69 AKGLAATQRILT
+69 AKGLAATQRVLT

-88 DTLNGQRQKLSDM
+88 DTLNGQRQKLADM

-146 GNYGESI
+146 GNYGDSI
-153 KGVIPSLDKFDAVL
+153 KGVIPSVDKFDAVL

-186 NIVSHFATIGKALIT
+186 SIVSHFATIGKALIT

-341 TLEEEIARRNVEIAT
+341 TLEEEIARRNVEVAT

-378 EIAQLEAEK
+378 EIARLEAEK

-441 QEALKASLENEKALR
+441 QEALKASLENEKAIR

-470 GERELVEMQIA
+470 GERELVEMQLA

-496 QNLTEEGRAI
+496 KNLTEEGRAI

-567 LQELELQQQAELE
+567 LEELELQQQAELE
-580 NTILNEEEKYLIVEK
+580 NTLLNEEDKYLIVEK

-677 ARAMVEAVQGATQAA
+677 ARAMVEAVEGATQAA
-692 ASTGP
+692 KYTGP

-718 AGQVASIKQAKTI
+718 AGQVASIKQAKGI
-731 LSGDNKFESG
+731 LSGEKFESG

-769 QTRLFDMANFGGGFD
+769 QTRLFDMANYGGGFD
-784 YSGLAQALTQAVA
+784 YSGLTQALTQAVA
-797 SLPAPTLQYQ
+797 SLPSPTLQYQ
-807 EFKDFQNQVQRV
+807 EFKDFQSSVQRV

>member
-69 AKGLAATQRILT
+69 AKGLAATQRVLT

-88 DTLNGQRQKLSDM
+88 DTLNGQRQKLADM

-153 KGVIPSLDKFDAVL
+153 KGVIPSVDKFDAVL
-167 NKMGTSMNDLQ
+167 NKMGTSMDDLQ
-178 QGVGTASK
+178 KGVGTASK
-186 NIVSHFATIGKALIT
+186 SIVSNFATIGKALIT

-207 VAILTG
+207 VAILTV
-213 IMLIFGKLASAIKKN
+213 IMLIFSKVASAIKKN

-321 AIAAESTDLEER
+321 AIASESTDLEER

-341 TLEEEIARRNVEIAT
+341 ALEEEIARRNVEIAT

-378 EIAQLEAEK
+378 EIARLEAEK

-406 ELNNKINAENAK
+406 EINNKINAENAK

-428 AQRKAEEEAEKAR
+428 EQKKAQEEAEKAR
-441 QEALKASLENEKALR
+441 QEALKASLENEKAIR

-470 GERELVEMQIA
+470 GERELVEMQLA
-481 GTREIEELKKRLETE
+481 GSREIEELKKRLETE
-496 QNLTEEGRAI
+496 KNLTEEGRAI

-521 LKEKADALAEERINA
+521 LKEKADAIAEERINA

-559 SAEMLELQ
+559 STEMLELQ
-567 LQELELQQQAELE
+567 LEELELQQQAELE
-580 NTILNEEEKYLIVEK
+580 NTILNEEDKYLIVEK
-595 YEKLKQALVAE
+595 YEKLKQALVEE

-618 KMQLSASLQTMAK
+618 KAQLSSAMQSMAK

-677 ARAMVEAVQGATQAA
+677 ARAIVEAVEGATQAA
-692 ASTGP
+692 AKTGP
-697 LAPVMLAVYIAEMVG
+697 LAPVMIAVYIAEMVG

-718 AGQVASIKQAKTI
+718 AGQVASIKQAKGI
-731 LSGDNKFESG
+731 LSGEKFESG

-769 QTRLFDMANFGGGFD
+769 QTRLFDMANYGGGFD
-784 YSGLAQALTQAVA
+784 YSGLTQALTQAVA
-797 SLPAPTLQYQ
+797 SLPSPTLQYQ

>member
-69 AKGLAATQRILT
+69 AKGLAATQRVLT

-88 DTLNGQRQKLSDM
+88 DTLNGQRQKLADM

-153 KGVIPSLDKFDAVL
+153 KGVIPSVDKFDAVL

-186 NIVSHFATIGKALIT
+186 SIVSHFATIGKALIT

-213 IMLIFGKLASAIKKN
+213 IMLIFSKVASAIKKN

-242 KPIATAIGKI
+242 KPIATAIDKI

-321 AIAAESTDLEER
+321 AIASESTDLEER

-341 TLEEEIARRNVEIAT
+341 ALEEEIARRNVEIAT

-378 EIAQLEAEK
+378 EIARLEAEK

-406 ELNNKINAENAK
+406 EINNKINAENAK

-428 AQRKAEEEAEKAR
+428 EQRKAQEEAEKAR
-441 QEALKASLENEKALR
+441 QEALKASLENEKAIR
-456 QQMEDFKASLIKDA
+456 QQMEDFKASLTKDA
-470 GERELVEMQIA
+470 GERELVEMQLA
-481 GTREIEELKKRLETE
+481 GSREIEELKKRLETE
-496 QNLTEEGRAI
+496 KNLTEKGRAI

-521 LKEKADALAEERINA
+521 LKEKADAIAEERINA

-549 ELRKAIAEEN
+549 ELKKAIAEEN

-567 LQELELQQQAELE
+567 LEELELQQQAELE
-580 NTILNEEEKYLIVEK
+580 NTILNEEDKYLIVEK
-595 YEKLKQALVAE
+595 YEKLKQALVEE

-618 KMQLSASLQTMAK
+618 KAQLSSAMQSMAK

-677 ARAMVEAVQGATQAA
+677 ARAIVEAVEGATQAA
-692 ASTGP
+692 AKTGP
-697 LAPVMLAVYIAEMVG
+697 LAPVMIAVYIAEMVG

-718 AGQVASIKQAKTI
+718 AGQVASIKQAKNI
-731 LSGDNKFESG
+731 LNGSDKYAVG
-741 GIVGG
+741 GVVGG
-746 TSFSGDKVVAH
+746 TSYSGDKLTAK

-769 QTRLFDMANFGGGFD
+769 QTNLFKMANVAGGFD
-784 YSGLAQALTQAVA
+784 YSGFAEAVAQAVA
-797 SLPAPTLQYQ
+797 SQPAPILEYT
-807 EFKDFQNQVQRV
+807 EFESFANRV
-819 TKIAEL
+819 TKVRELSKL

>member
-69 AKGLAATQRILT
+69 AKGLAATQRVLT

-88 DTLNGQRQKLSDM
+88 DTLNGQRQKLADM

-153 KGVIPSLDKFDAVL
+153 KGVIPSVDKFDAVL

-186 NIVSHFATIGKALIT
+186 SIVSHFATIGKALIT

-213 IMLIFGKLASAIKKN
+213 IMLIFSKVASAIKKN

-321 AIAAESTDLEER
+321 AIASESTDLEER

-341 TLEEEIARRNVEIAT
+341 ALEEEIARRNVEIAT

-378 EIAQLEAEK
+378 EIARLEAEK

-406 ELNNKINAENAK
+406 EINNKINAENAK

-428 AQRKAEEEAEKAR
+428 EQRKAQEEAEKAR
-441 QEALKASLENEKALR
+441 QEALKASLENEKAIR

-470 GERELVEMQIA
+470 GERELVEMQLA
-481 GTREIEELKKRLETE
+481 GSREIEELKKRLETE
-496 QNLTEEGRAI
+496 KNLTEEGRAI

-521 LKEKADALAEERINA
+521 LKEKADAIAEERINA

-549 ELRKAIAEEN
+549 ELKKAIAEEN

-567 LQELELQQQAELE
+567 LEELEMQQQAELE
-580 NTILNEEEKYLIVEK
+580 NTILNEEDKYLIVEK
-595 YEKLKQALVAE
+595 YEKLKQALVEE

-618 KMQLSASLQTMAK
+618 KAQLSSAMQSMAK

-677 ARAMVEAVQGATQAA
+677 ARAIVEAVEGATQAA
-692 ASTGP
+692 AKTGP
-697 LAPVMLAVYIAEMVG
+697 LAPVMIAVYIAEMVG

-718 AGQVASIKQAKTI
+718 AGQVASIKQAKGI
-731 LSGDNKFESG
+731 LSGEKFESG

-769 QTRLFDMANFGGGFD
+769 QTRLFDMANYGGGFD
-784 YSGLAQALTQAVA
+784 YSGLTQALTQAVA
-797 SLPAPTLQYQ
+797 SLPSPTLQYQ

>member
-27 LKALKNEQK
+27 LKQLKNEQK

-69 AKGLAATQRILT
+69 AKGLAATQRVLT

-107 MDKEMRD
+107 MDKEMRE
-114 SEGGKAFLA
+114 SEGGKAFLQ

-146 GNYGESI
+146 GNYGDSI
-153 KGVIPSLDKFDAVL
+153 KGVIPSVDKFDAAL

-186 NIVSHFATIGKALIT
+186 SIVSHFATIGKALIT

-213 IMLIFGKLASAIKKN
+213 IMLIFSKLASAIKKN

-242 KPIATAIGKI
+242 KPIAIAIGKI

-321 AIAAESTDLEER
+321 AIAAESTDLETR

-341 TLEEEIARRNVEIAT
+341 ALEEEIARRNVEIAT
-356 KTLELRKEQ
+356 KTLQLRKEQ
-365 ARQEVDTTDETKN
+365 AQQEVDTTDETKN
-378 EIAQLEAEK
+378 EIARLEAEK

-428 AQRKAEEEAEKAR
+428 AQKKAEEEAEKAR
-441 QEALKASLENEKALR
+441 QEALKASLENEKAIR
-456 QQMEDFKASLIKDA
+456 QQMEDFKTSLIKDA
-470 GERELVEMQIA
+470 GERELVEMQLA
-481 GTREIEELKKRLETE
+481 GSREIEELKKRLETE
-496 QNLTEEGRAI
+496 KNLTEEGRAI

-521 LKEKADALAEERINA
+521 LKEKADTLAEERINE
-536 EMQRIAEQEQTKL
+536 EMQRIAEQERTKL

-567 LQELELQQQAELE
+567 LEELELQQQAELE
-580 NTILNEEEKYLIVEK
+580 NTILNEEDKYLIVQK
-595 YEKLKQALVAE
+595 YEKLKQALIAE
-606 TAKKNEEQATQM
+606 TMLKNEEQATHM
-618 KMQLSASLQTMAK
+618 KEQLSSAMQMMAK

-718 AGQVASIKQAKTI
+718 AGQVASIKQAKGI
-731 LSGDNKFESG
+731 LSGEKFESG

-769 QTRLFDMANFGGGFD
+769 QTRLFDMANLGGGFD
-784 YSGLAQALTQAVA
+784 YSGLTQALTQAVA
-797 SLPAPTLQYQ
+797 SLPSPTLQYQ
-807 EFKDFQNQVQRV
+807 EFKDFQSSVQRV

>member
-69 AKGLAATQRILT
+69 AKGLAATQRVLT

-153 KGVIPSLDKFDAVL
+153 KGVIPSLDKFDAAL
-167 NKMGTSMNDLQ
+167 NKMGTSMDDLQ

-186 NIVSHFATIGKALIT
+186 SIVSSFANIGKALIT

-242 KPIATAIGKI
+242 KPIAIAIGKI

-267 ANVVTKISS
+267 ANLVTKISS

-287 KVTEYILAVD
+287 RVTEYILAVD

-321 AIAAESTDLEER
+321 AIAAESTDLETR

-341 TLEEEIARRNVEIAT
+341 ALEEEIARRNVEIAT
-356 KTLELRKEQ
+356 KTLQLRKEQ

-378 EIAQLEAEK
+378 EIARLEAEK

-428 AQRKAEEEAEKAR
+428 AQKKAEEEAEKAR
-441 QEALKASLENEKALR
+441 QEALKVSLENEKAIR

-481 GTREIEELKKRLETE
+481 GSREIEELKKRLETE
-496 QNLTEEGRAI
+496 KNITEEGRAI

-536 EMQRIAEQEQTKL
+536 EMQKIDEQEQTKL

-567 LQELELQQQAELE
+567 LEELEMQQQAELE

-618 KMQLSASLQTMAK
+618 KMQLSASLQMMAK

-718 AGQVASIKQAKTI
+718 AGQVASIKQAKGI
-731 LSGDNKFESG
+731 LSGEKFESG

-807 EFKDFQNQVQRV
+807 EFKDFQNSVQRV

>member
-27 LKALKNEQK
+27 LKQLKNEQK

-69 AKGLAATQRILT
+69 AKGLSATQRVLT

-88 DTLNGQRQKLSDM
+88 DTLNGQRQKLADM

-146 GNYGESI
+146 GNYGDSI
-153 KGVIPSLDKFDAVL
+153 KGVIPSVDKFDAVL

-186 NIVSHFATIGKALIT
+186 SIVSHFATIGKALIT

-213 IMLIFGKLASAIKKN
+213 IMLIFSKVASAIKKN

-321 AIAAESTDLEER
+321 AIAAESTDLETR

-356 KTLELRKEQ
+356 KTLQLRKEQ

-378 EIAQLEAEK
+378 EIARLEAEK

-406 ELNNKINAENAK
+406 ELNNKINAENAR

-470 GERELVEMQIA
+470 GERELVEMQLA
-481 GTREIEELKKRLETE
+481 GSREIEELKKRLETE
-496 QNLTEEGRAI
+496 KNLTEEGRTI

-521 LKEKADALAEERINA
+521 LKEKADALAEERINE

-567 LQELELQQQAELE
+567 LEELELQQQAELE
-580 NTILNEEEKYLIVEK
+580 NTLLNEEEKYLIVEK

-618 KMQLSASLQTMAK
+618 KMQLSASLQMMAK

-718 AGQVASIKQAKTI
+718 AGQVASIKQAKGI
-731 LSGDNKFESG
+731 LSGEKFESG

-769 QTRLFDMANFGGGFD
+769 QARLFDMANFGGGFD
-784 YSGLAQALTQAVA
+784 YSGLTQALTQAVA
-797 SLPAPTLQYQ
+797 SLPSPTLQYQ
-807 EFKDFQNQVQRV
+807 EFKDFQSQVQRV

>member
-27 LKALKNEQK
+27 LKALKAEQK

-69 AKGLAATQRILT
+69 AKGLSATQRVLT

-114 SEGGKAFLA
+114 SEGGKAFLQ

-146 GNYGESI
+146 GNYGDSI
-153 KGVIPSLDKFDAVL
+153 KGVIPSVDKFDAVL

-186 NIVSHFATIGKALIT
+186 SIVSHFATIGKALIT

-213 IMLIFGKLASAIKKN
+213 IMLIFSKVASAIKKN

-297 ALEETQRQYT
+297 ALEEKQRQYT

-341 TLEEEIARRNVEIAT
+341 TLEEEIAQRNVEIAT
-356 KTLELRKEQ
+356 KTLQLRKEQ

-378 EIAQLEAEK
+378 EIARLEAEK
-387 IQAETDY
+387 IQVETDY

-470 GERELVEMQIA
+470 GERELIEMQLA

-496 QNLTEEGRAI
+496 KNITEEGRAI

-521 LKEKADALAEERINA
+521 LKIKADALAEERINA

-580 NTILNEEEKYLIVEK
+580 NTLLNEEEKYLIVEK

-618 KMQLSASLQTMAK
+618 KMQLSASLQMMAK

-718 AGQVASIKQAKTI
+718 AGQVASIKQAKGI
-731 LSGDNKFESG
+731 LSGEKFESG

-769 QTRLFDMANFGGGFD
+769 QTRLFDMANYGGGFD
-784 YSGLAQALTQAVA
+784 YSGLTQALIQAVA
-797 SLPAPTLQYQ
+797 SLPSPTLQYQ

>member
-69 AKGLAATQRILT
+69 AKGLAATQRVLT

-114 SEGGKAFLA
+114 SEGGKAFLQ

-186 NIVSHFATIGKALIT
+186 SIVSHFATIGKALIT

-213 IMLIFGKLASAIKKN
+213 IMLIFSKVASAIKKN

-242 KPIATAIGKI
+242 KPIAIAIGKI

-333 KKALQSAI
+333 KKALESAI

-378 EIAQLEAEK
+378 EIARLEAEK

-441 QEALKASLENEKALR
+441 QEALKASLENEKAIR

-470 GERELVEMQIA
+470 GERELVEMQLA

-496 QNLTEEGRAI
+496 KNITEEGRAI

-521 LKEKADALAEERINA
+521 LKEKADTLAEERINA

-549 ELRKAIAEEN
+549 ELRKAIAKEN

-567 LQELELQQQAELE
+567 LEELELQQQAELE
-580 NTILNEEEKYLIVEK
+580 NTILNEEDKYLIVEK
-595 YEKLKQALVAE
+595 YEKLKQALVEE

-618 KMQLSASLQTMAK
+618 KAQLSSAMQSMAK

-664 QLATDQAISISQT
+664 QLATDQAVSISQT
-677 ARAMVEAVQGATQAA
+677 ARAIVEAVEGATQAA
-692 ASTGP
+692 KYTGP
-697 LAPVMLAVYIAEMVG
+697 LAPVMIAVYIAEMVG

-718 AGQVASIKQAKTI
+718 AGQVASIKQAKGI
-731 LSGDNKFESG
+731 LSGEKFESG

-797 SLPAPTLQYQ
+797 SLPSPTLQYQ
-807 EFKDFQNQVQRV
+807 EFKDFQNSVQRV

>member
-27 LKALKNEQK
+27 LKQLKNEQK

-69 AKGLAATQRILT
+69 AKGLAATQRVLT

-88 DTLNGQRQKLSDM
+88 DTLNGQRQKLADM

-153 KGVIPSLDKFDAVL
+153 KGVIPSVDKFDAVL

-186 NIVSHFATIGKALIT
+186 SIVSHFAAIGKALIT

-378 EIAQLEAEK
+378 EIARLEAEK

-470 GERELVEMQIA
+470 GERELIEMQLA
-481 GTREIEELKKRLETE
+481 GSREIEELKKRLETE

-580 NTILNEEEKYLIVEK
+580 NTILNEEDKYLIVEK

-618 KMQLSASLQTMAK
+618 KEQLSSAMQSMAK

-677 ARAMVEAVQGATQAA
+677 ARAMVEAVEGATQAA
-692 ASTGP
+692 KYTGP

-718 AGQVASIKQAKTI
+718 AGQVASIKQAKGI
-731 LSGDNKFESG
+731 LSGEKFESG

-769 QTRLFDMANFGGGFD
+769 QTRLFDMANYGGGFD
-784 YSGLAQALTQAVA
+784 YSGLTQALTQAVA
-797 SLPAPTLQYQ
+797 SLPSPTLQYQ